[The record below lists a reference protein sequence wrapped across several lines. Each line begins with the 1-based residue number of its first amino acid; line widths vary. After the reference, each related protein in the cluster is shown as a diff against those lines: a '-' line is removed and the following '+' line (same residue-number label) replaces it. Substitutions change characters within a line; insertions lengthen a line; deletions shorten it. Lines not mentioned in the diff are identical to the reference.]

1 MADSHSLI
9 GDTVSHYRI
18 VEKLGG
24 GGMGVVYRAEDT
36 RLQRFVALKFLPD
49 GVAADPQ
56 TLLRFQREA
65 KAASALNHPNIC
77 TIHDISEE
85 NGKAFIAMEYLEGKT
100 LKHVIAGQP
109 MELEA
114 LLGVAIDVADGL
126 DAAHSEG
133 IVHRDIKPANIFV
146 TKRGHAK
153 VLDFGLAK
161 LTMPG
166 KSAPEAPTV
175 GATAGTNDHD
185 LTSPGTTLGTVA
197 YMSPEQVRAKD
208 LDARSDL
215 FSFGVVLYEMA
226 TGQLPFHGESSGV
239 IFSAILERAPASPI
253 RLNPD
258 LPPKLEEI
266 INRAL
271 EKDRN
276 LRYQHASDLRAEL
289 QRLKRDMDSS
299 GRMVRTV
306 EQKEDVLSPS
316 AFSIPSKL
324 AASPLM
330 STAIARPYRW
340 RVIAGAFAVVAV
352 MIVAGSGLYRFL
364 NPRSPVPFLNF
375 TITQVTDSG
384 KASRAAISP
393 DGKYILRV
401 QSNKGQESLWLR
413 SVATGSDTQVLPLSA
428 SYYTSLSFSPDG
440 DYIYYREATD
450 KSLNASNLFRVPVL
464 GGRPQLVVKDIDTN
478 VTFSPDASRMAYARW
493 EDPEADKYRLLS
505 ARPDGTDEQI
515 LHIGPFANILAN
527 VAWSPDGKRIACTF
541 SRPDNALGEV
551 DMFEFASNKMKIFQ
565 RYADKSIFD
574 VVWTPDGRGLLIVYQ
589 RGFMT
594 RADNAQI
601 GLVLYPE
608 ANFRTVTN
616 DTNSYRDI
624 TLSADGKTLV
634 AAHVQLSHELDLLPG
649 IGGDAF
655 LSIPGI
661 SKRASISD
669 VAWLS
674 NEQLLVSLN
683 DRIVQM
689 ATDGTHQMMLLND
702 SLSDINS
709 VAVCNN
715 SPFLI
720 LSWYVPRGGSGRK
733 IWRLRADGSDLQ
745 QITHGKDDVSP
756 ICSSDGKWIYF
767 TDIAGF
773 RLMRVPLSGGKDEP
787 LPGSVV
793 PNAIFNFTALS
804 SQAGLMAFMASI
816 EDPSNQIVRQMLAL
830 TKLNANSEM
839 SPQLLNVERPSTGIL
854 QFTPD
859 GKAVAYGVEDQDV
872 GNIWVQPLDG
882 SKGRQITHFT
892 AASLSGFSWSPN
904 GKSLLVSRSERASDV
919 ILIRDISSTP
929 R

>member
-1 MADSHSLI
+1 MQDFASLV
-9 GDTVSHYRI
+9 GETVSHYRI
-18 VEKLGG
+18 VEMLGG
-24 GGMGVVYRAEDT
+24 GGMGLVYKAEDIELG
-36 RLQRFVALKFLPD
+36 RYVALKFLPNELSR
-49 GVAADPQ
+49 DPQ
-56 TLLRFQREA
+56 ALERFRREA
-65 KAASALNHPNIC
+65 RAASALNHPNIC
-77 TIHDISEE
+77 TIYEI
-85 NGKAFIAMEYLEGKT
+85 GKHGEQSFIAMEFLDGVT
-100 LKHVIAGQP
+100 LKHLISGKP
-109 MELEA
+109 LDKEA
-114 LLGVAIDVADGL
+114 VLSLATEIADGL

-161 LTMPG
+161 LTTQNKG
-166 KSAPEAPTV
+166 ALEAPTV
-175 GATAGTNDHD
+175 GVTAGISEQD
-185 LTSPGTTLGTVA
+185 LTSPGTALGTVA
-197 YMSPEQVRAKD
+197 YMSPEQVRARD

-239 IFSAILERAPASPI
+239 IFSAILERTPTSPI

-289 QRLKRDMDSS
+289 QRLKRDTDSS
-299 GRMVRTV
+299 GRVVRT
-306 EQKEDVLSPS
+306 EERKEGVQEPSGFSTPPTLPASSSTALSIEARHRRS
-316 AFSIPSKL
+316 LIAGAL
-324 AASPLM
+324 ALITV
-330 STAIARPYRW
+330 TAIAYEFYER
-340 RVIAGAFAVVAV
+340 
-352 MIVAGSGLYRFL
+352 L
-364 NPRSPVPFLNF
+364 NRRALVPFQNF
-375 TITQVTDSG
+375 AITQVTDSG

-393 DGKYILRV
+393 DGKYLLRV
-401 QSNKGQESLWLR
+401 QNNNGQESLWLR
-413 SVATGSDTQVLPLSA
+413 NVPTGSDTQILPLSA
-428 SYYTSLSFSPDG
+428 SYYSSLTFSPDG

-464 GGRPQLVVKDIDTN
+464 GGRQQLIVKDIDTN
-478 VTFSPDASRMAYARW
+478 ITFSPDSSRMAYARW

-505 ARPDGTDEQI
+505 AKPDGTDEQV

-527 VAWSPDGKRIACTF
+527 VAWSPDGKRIACSF
-541 SRPDNALGEV
+541 SRPDNALGEI
-551 DMFEFASNKMKIFQ
+551 DMFDFSRNKMTVFQ
-565 RYADKSIFD
+565 RYADKSTFD
-574 VVWTPDGRGLLIVYQ
+574 VVWTPDGRGLLTVYQ
-589 RGFMT
+589 RGFMA
-594 RADNAQI
+594 RGDNAQI
-601 GLVLYPE
+601 GFVSYPE
-608 ANFRTVTN
+608 GNFRTVTN

-634 AAHVQLSHELDLLPG
+634 AAHVQVSHELGLLPG
-649 IGGDAF
+649 TDGDAS

-689 ATDGTHQMMLLND
+689 DTDGTHQVMLLND
-702 SLSDINS
+702 PLGDINS

-720 LSWYVPRGGSGRK
+720 LSWYVPRGGSGRN

-745 QITHGKDDVSP
+745 QITYGKDDVSP

-773 RLMRVPLSGGKDEP
+773 RLMRVPLSGGKNEP

-793 PNAIFNFTALS
+793 PNAIFQRTALS
-804 SQAGLMAFMASI
+804 SQAGLIAFMVSI
-816 EDPSNQIVRQMLAL
+816 EDPANQTVRQKLAL
-830 TKLNANSEM
+830 VKLDANSET
-839 SPQLLNVERPSTGIL
+839 SPRLLNVQRPSSGIL

-859 GKAVAYGVEDQDV
+859 GMAVAYTVEDQGV

-892 AASLSGFSWSPN
+892 AASVSGFSWSAN

-919 ILIRDISSTP
+919 ILIRDTNSTP

>member
-1 MADSHSLI
+1 MPDSAPLI
-9 GDTVSHYRI
+9 GQTFSHYRI
-18 VEKLGG
+18 IEKLGG
-24 GGMGVVYRAEDT
+24 GGMGVVYKAEDT
-36 RLQRFVALKFLPD
+36 RLERFVALKFLPEELAHD
-49 GVAADPQ
+49 RQA
-56 TLLRFQREA
+56 LERFRREA

-100 LKHVIAGQP
+100 LKHIIAGQP
-109 MELEA
+109 MELGA
-114 LLGVAIDVADGL
+114 LLSVAIDVADGL

-175 GATAGTNDHD
+175 GATAGISEHD

-239 IFSAILERAPASPI
+239 IFSAILERAPTSPI

-289 QRLKRDMDSS
+289 QRLKRDTDSS
-299 GRMVRTV
+299 GRVVRV
-306 EQKEDVLSPS
+306 DEKKDDVLSPS
-316 AFSIPSKL
+316 GFSTPSQL
-324 AASPLM
+324 
-330 STAIARPYRW
+330 TAPATSLWIARR
-340 RVIAGAFAVVAV
+340 RRRSVIAGACAVVTA
-352 MIVAGSGLYRFL
+352 MIVTAYGFYRFL
-364 NPRSPVPFLNF
+364 NGRAPVPFQNF
-375 TITQVTDSG
+375 SITQVTDSG

-393 DGKYILRV
+393 DGKYLLRV
-401 QSNKGQESLWLR
+401 QSNKGQETLWLR
-413 SVATGSDTQVLPLSA
+413 NVPTGSDTQVLPLSA
-428 SYYTSLSFSPDG
+428 SYYSSLTFSPDG

-478 VTFSPDASRMAYARW
+478 VTFSPDGSRMAYARW
-493 EDPEADKYRLLS
+493 EDPEPDKYRLLS
-505 ARPDGTDEQI
+505 TKPDGTDEQV
-515 LHIGPFANILAN
+515 LAIGPFANILAN

-541 SRPDNALGEV
+541 IRPDNALGEI
-551 DMFEFASNKMKIFQ
+551 DMFELAGNKMKVFQ
-565 RYADKSIFD
+565 RYADKSTFD

-589 RGFMT
+589 RGFMA

-601 GLVLYPE
+601 GFVSYPQG
-608 ANFRTVTN
+608 NFRTVTN

-634 AAHVQLSHELDLLPG
+634 TAHVQVSHELGLLPG
-649 IGGDAF
+649 TGGDAS

-674 NEQLLVSLN
+674 NEQLLVALN

-689 ATDGTHQMMLLND
+689 ATDGTHQVTLLND
-702 SLSDINS
+702 PLSDINS

-720 LSWYVPRGGSGRK
+720 LSWYVPRGGSGRN

-773 RLMRVPLSGGKDEP
+773 RLMRVPLSGGKAEQV
-787 LPGSVV
+787 LGSVV
-793 PNAIFNFTALS
+793 PNSIFYFIALS
-804 SQAGLMAFMASI
+804 SQAGLIAFMTSI
-816 EDPSNQIVRQMLAL
+816 EDPSNQIVRQKLAL

-839 SPQLLNVERPSTGIL
+839 SPQLLNVERPSTGVL

-859 GKAVAYGVEDQDV
+859 GKAVAYAVDDQDA

-882 SKGRQITHFT
+882 SKGRQITHF
-892 AASLSGFSWSPN
+892 ASASVSGFSWSPN

-919 ILIRDISSTP
+919 ILIRDISSAP